1 MCKYHVFIFCSYTV
15 MTKYYR
21 WEFVFSSQ
29 LVSFFSCT
37 NAQYSFVLFNETAYI
52 VSLRGTPRWFM
63 VKKGKKTSC
72 MCYYFMEFRFATLLV
87 LLLLFIQDNEKH
99 WNWYLGYFTLY
110 ISLTL
115 NVLTPRPE
123 LTSFF
128 SHCTVK
134 HIEFVNDQCT
144 ICICFNFHIS
154 CFPVPDVSISSSW
167 YMVRLCYVACEE
179 WFYGFCIKN
188 ISASSKSNPW

>member
-1 MCKYHVFIFCSYTV
+1 MCSYSAHILLWLNIIGESLCFRPNSSLSFLVQTLSTPLFYL
-15 MTKYYR
+15 TKQLTLWV
-21 WEFVFSSQ
+21 WEELLDDLWSKR
-29 LVSFFSCT
+29 
-37 NAQYSFVLFNETAYI
+37 E
-52 VSLRGTPRWFM
+52 
-63 VKKGKKTSC
+63 KKTSC

-128 SHCTVK
+128 FHCTVK